1 MKILFDFKNM
11 EDWKKKKILYI
22 WGAVVLIGVMFLAY
36 GTYVLSKDR
45 MNEDY
50 YWDHILYEDPAVVTK
65 VEGLSTE
72 AVPVTVGT
80 YIENLKELSLKSN
93 YYRVVFLAWFKWDGS
108 EDLDMKNNFRI
119 YKGYMN
125 KMEVVKDYHEN
136 GQNYQLVRCDVSV
149 TKNYW
154 TRRFPLDSQ
163 QLKMYLESSYPVT
176 KMVFLPDTENSKLNT
191 NLNISGYGVR
201 RYTNGVINFQYDGTH
216 GDPELTEAVYTSEFV
231 TALEINRDSWGTYVK
246 CFIALLGTTIW
257 VLITLFINTYHRIDP
272 LGMLPAALFGTVS
285 NIMVGAN
292 LLPDALEIGLL
303 EYVNFWGI
311 FTILAVAFSVI
322 NINRIRNK
330 YEDKE
335 FAGAFGRL
343 MFWTILILILAGHIL
358 LPISAY
364 MFD

>member
-1 MKILFDFKNM
+1 
-11 EDWKKKKILYI
+11 
-22 WGAVVLIGVMFLAY
+22 
-36 GTYVLSKDR
+36 
-45 MNEDY
+45 
-50 YWDHILYEDPAVVTK
+50 
-65 VEGLSTE
+65 
-72 AVPVTVGT
+72 
-80 YIENLKELSLKSN
+80 
-93 YYRVVFLAWFKWDGS
+93 
-108 EDLDMKNNFRI
+108 
-119 YKGYMN
+119 
-125 KMEVVKDYHEN
+125 
-136 GQNYQLVRCDVSV
+136 
-149 TKNYW
+149 

-176 KMVFLPDTENSKLNT
+176 KVVFLPDTENSKLNT